1 MNWNEKSIVFYDGDC
16 GFCNHVVRLVLKFE
30 KKPEIYFCALQSD
43 FANGFFLANHGQVPS
58 LETFYFFT
66 DYQLYSQSN
75 GALAL
80 VRKLKFPFPLLQF
93 FRIIPVCQ
101 RDQLYR
107 FIAKR
112 RHRISKGYCLVP
124 NDQQKARFLA

>member
-16 GFCNHVVRLVLKFE
+16 GFCNHVVRLVLQFE
-30 KKPEIYFCALQSD
+30 KKPEIYFCSLQSA
-43 FANGFFLANHGQVPS
+43 FAENFFLANHGHVPS

-80 VRKLKFPFPLLQF
+80 LRKLKFPFPLLQI
-93 FRIIPVCQ
+93 FRLIPVCQ

-107 FIAKR
+107 FVSRR
-112 RHRISKGYCLVP
+112 RHRLANGYCFLP
-124 NDQQKARFLA
+124 TAEEKSRFLN

>member
-30 KKPEIYFCALQSD
+30 RKPEIYFCALQSD
-43 FANGFFLANHGQVPS
+43 FAKNFFLANHGQVPN

-66 DYQLYSQSN
+66 NYQLYSQSN

-80 VRKLKFPFPLLQF
+80 VRILKFPFPLLQL

-112 RHRISKGYCLVP
+112 RHRLSNGYCLNP
-124 NDQQKARFLA
+124 TNDQKTRFLS

>member
-43 FANGFFLANHGQVPS
+43 FAKNFFLANHGQVPS

-80 VRKLKFPFPLLQF
+80 VRKLKFPFPLFQF

-107 FIAKR
+107 FIAKI

-124 NDQQKARFLA
+124 TENQRKRFLV

>member
-1 MNWNEKSIVFYDGDC
+1 MKWNEKSIVFYDGDC
-16 GFCNHVVRLVLKFE
+16 GFCNNVVRLVLKFE
-30 KKPEIYFCALQSD
+30 RKPEIYFCALQSD
-43 FANGFFLANHGQVPS
+43 FAKNFFLSNHGQVPN

-66 DYQLYSQSN
+66 NYQLYSQSN

-80 VRKLKFPFPLLQF
+80 VRNLKFPFPLLQM

-112 RHRISKGYCLVP
+112 RHRLSKGFCLIP
-124 NDQQKARFLA
+124 TNEQKSRFLS